1 MYGKNSGCGGPGL
14 DSRHGRSGLESGCG
28 RSGLAVVC
36 FLAGTFVK
44 LMSVNIDQIGF
55 PTRMPGHL
63 LPYASTSQ
71 QTLTFTVGSTTEINI
86 SVYQPSTRYVCTR
99 WAALTPPPSPY
110 PLPLLPEP
118 LCSWGQVFVCTHLG
132 FCVLQ
137 R

>member
-55 PTRMPGHL
+55 PRGCQVISCLMLQQVSRHLHL
-63 LPYASTSQ
+63 LLA
-71 QTLTFTVGSTTEINI
+71 
-86 SVYQPSTRYVCTR
+86 
-99 WAALTPPPSPY
+99 PP
-110 PLPLLPEP
+110 LK
-118 LCSWGQVFVCTHLG
+118 
-132 FCVLQ
+132 
-137 R
+137 